1 MGGNLQGEKLKAAL
15 IGPET
20 PISRAVKHMDAEAAL
35 VVDEKG
41 QLQGLITDGDIRR
54 AFLAGA
60 ALESPVSDIMT
71 IAPLTVKQGTS
82 QMAIIALMMQK
93 KIRHLPVIDKQGR
106 PVALELLKN
115 QLEDLEPAEAVVMAG
130 GKGTR
135 LLPLTENVP
144 KPLLK
149 VGEETI
155 LDNILQN
162 LKQNGI
168 EDVVLTVNHLAEQI
182 KSHVGNGAGHD
193 LSVNYVQ
200 ETQALGTAGGLTLLH
215 NRPEGSFLVMNGDLL
230 TELDFRSLIKFHRES
245 GCMMTVC
252 VRRHSIKIPY
262 GVIQMSENNLEVDA
276 IKEKPEH
283 EFLVNAGIYML
294 EPEVIDLIP
303 RQEFFDMVSLMNSV
317 IAKGLDVAAFPIL
330 EYWKDIG
337 QHDQI
342 KEARNECK
350 SRELAKHGSFTVPAD
365 FLMSAEAVS

>member
-1 MGGNLQGEKLKAAL
+1 MGGNLQGEKLNAAI

-20 PISRAVKHMDAEAAL
+20 PIAVAVKHMDVEAAL
-35 VVDEKG
+35 VVDQSG
-41 QLQGLITDGDIRR
+41 CLIGMITDGDIRR

-60 ALESPVSDIMT
+60 ALETPVSEIMSCK
-71 IAPLTVKQGTS
+71 PLTVKKGIT
-82 QMAIIALMMQK
+82 QMAVIALMMQK
-93 KIRHLPVIDKQGR
+93 KIRHLPVVDKNNK

-135 LLPLTENVP
+135 LLPLTENIP

-149 VGEETI
+149 VGKETI

-162 LKQNGI
+162 LKHNGI
-168 EDVVLTVNHLAEQI
+168 QDVVLAVNHLAEQI
-182 KSHVGNGAGHD
+182 KTHVGDGTAHE

-200 ETQALGTAGGLTLLH
+200 EEQALGTAGGLTLLTP
-215 NRPEGSFLVMNGDLL
+215 RPQSSFLVMNGDLM
-230 TELDFRSLIKFHRES
+230 TELDFRSLIKFHRDS
-245 GCMMTVC
+245 DNLMTVC

-262 GVIQMSENNLEVDA
+262 GVVQMSENNLKVEE
-276 IKEKPEH
+276 IEEKPDH
-283 EFLVNAGIYML
+283 EFWVNAGIYMI

-303 RQEFFDMVSLMNSV
+303 KGEFFDMVSLMDSV
-317 IAKGLDVAAFPIL
+317 MALGGDIGAFPIL

-342 KEARNECK
+342 FEARKECQERGVAQYK
-350 SRELAKHGSFTVPAD
+350 GFTVPAD
-365 FLMSAEAVS
+365 LLLSEAVS